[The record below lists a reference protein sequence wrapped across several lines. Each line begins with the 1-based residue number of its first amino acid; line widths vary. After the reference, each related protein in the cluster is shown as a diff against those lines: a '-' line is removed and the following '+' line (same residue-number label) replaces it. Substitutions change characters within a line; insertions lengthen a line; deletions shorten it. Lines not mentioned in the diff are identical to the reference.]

1 MSIKLKDILLF
12 SDLPD
17 SAITLIESFS
27 TSIELR
33 KGNILFYEGD
43 DSKYL
48 HILNKGIIKL
58 YKTTSNNKEIVLK
71 YFHDNELIGELANFE
86 KIPFPATAVAYTSV
100 RVIKV
105 DFEQLRD
112 IIYSNPELSY
122 KMQFSFIKKIKNL
135 ENIISTHVV
144 LDSKERVAKY
154 IYENEEDF
162 FKTKNIIIAEVLNIT
177 PETLSR
183 ILRIFKDEKLIS
195 MENKTI
201 DKSKLVSYLT

>member
-12 SDLPD
+12 SDLPN

-71 YFHDNELIGELANFE
+71 YFHDNENTPPPFRIPQGIPVIDVFPNQNDENPMITLLNLINAN
-86 KIPFPATAVAYTSV
+86 
-100 RVIKV
+100 
-105 DFEQLRD
+105 
-112 IIYSNPELSY
+112 
-122 KMQFSFIKKIKNL
+122 
-135 ENIISTHVV
+135 
-144 LDSKERVAKY
+144 
-154 IYENEEDF
+154 
-162 FKTKNIIIAEVLNIT
+162 
-177 PETLSR
+177 
-183 ILRIFKDEKLIS
+183 
-195 MENKTI
+195 
-201 DKSKLVSYLT
+201 